1 MNDVDNYSKILIYL
15 GFFNLW
21 MFILELNIACN
32 VSLTTRVNDLYII
45 RINISDNSVSIF
57 FYVVLLSY
65 DGFPFK

>member
-1 MNDVDNYSKILIYL
+1 MNDVDNYSRILIYL

-45 RINISDNSVSIF
+45 RINISDNSVSIL